1 MSLKQDNVTITLQE
15 VLRKSIRKYGEE
27 DHHTFNHENIWDVWQ
42 KGIQCCGAKNYTDW
56 IKEPPESCDCLV
68 VPGHAAAVGNC
79 VKYENRSIWER
90 GCLEAVA
97 NEITN
102 NIEIVIGSGTA
113 FVLVLVAGV
122 AIACLQAKNI
132 ENEYKP

>member
-1 MSLKQDNVTITLQE
+1 MQE
-15 VLRKSIRKYGEE
+15 SIRKYGEK
-27 DHHTFNHENIWDVWQ
+27 DQHHTFNHEKIWDVWQ
-42 KGIQCCGAKNYTDW
+42 KQIQCCGANDYTDW
-56 IKEPPESCDCLV
+56 SEVPKSCACNTT
-68 VPGHAAAVGNC
+68 GEC
-79 VKYENRSIWER
+79 VQYENESIWKR

-102 NIEIVIGSGTA
+102 NIEVVIGSGTA

-132 ENEYKP
+132 EKRI

>member
-1 MSLKQDNVTITLQE
+1 M
-15 VLRKSIRKYGEE
+15 YGKE
-27 DHHTFNHENIWDVWQ
+27 DHSTFNHENIWDVWQ
-42 KGIQCCGAKNYTDW
+42 NEIQCCGAKNYTDW
-56 IKEPPESCDCLV
+56 FDQVPESCDCLV
-68 VPGHAAAVGNC
+68 VGNAVGNC
-79 VKYENRSIWER
+79 VQYKNRSIWKR

-102 NIEIVIGSGTA
+102 NIEVVIGSGTA

-122 AIACLQAKNI
+122 AIACLQAKTI

>member
-1 MSLKQDNVTITLQE
+1 MRE
-15 VLRKSIRKYGEE
+15 SISKYGEK
-27 DHHTFNHENIWDVWQ
+27 DQHHTFSHENIWNVWQ
-42 KGIQCCGAKNYTDW
+42 NGSECCGANNYTDW
-56 IKEPPESCDCLV
+56 SEVPISCTCS
-68 VPGHAAAVGNC
+68 AVGNTTGEC
-79 VKYENRSIWER
+79 VQYKNKSIWKR

-102 NIEIVIGSGTA
+102 NIEVVIGSGTA

-132 ENEYKP
+132 EKRI